1 MIASLTISLMLVGG
15 SAGASGELEQ
25 AIELLERLDTIS
37 LSVRYEGQVLKLV
50 VDDLNQRI
58 GVPIRADWEALR
70 RLGIRPHNQVWFRL
84 EQASASTVLAGLTLT
99 QGDEFG
105 RPVFE
110 SHAGQ
115 LVLTTVEATAAMRL
129 VDVYDVRD
137 LIADEPLVQQ
147 LRERSP
153 IGPPAT
159 TEEAS
164 PSEDAAPE
172 DPGGDDPRLEI
183 PPVEE
188 LLSQTEALPPPT
200 PGEELLL
207 LISDHVDPEAWIN
220 FGGSRA
226 LITERDGV
234 VFVTA
239 PPTTHRK
246 FREAL
251 RYLRMAN
258 PASVTIE
265 ATIVDVPRDDF
276 DHMVR
281 RYDRGP
287 SALVQAIQAA
297 STGTVLWQA
306 RSIVAMDELL
316 QVESGDG
323 DVQVALDL
331 RPGFDRDKGSL
342 IMRIVVS
349 TYHGSDHRRVQ
360 TTVAFPP
367 GSVAAVI
374 ELPAP
379 RASDE
384 VRVLLLALPGR

>member
-1 MIASLTISLMLVGG
+1 M
-15 SAGASGELEQ
+15 
-25 AIELLERLDTIS
+25 
-37 LSVRYEGQVLKLV
+37 
-50 VDDLNQRI
+50 
-58 GVPIRADWEALR
+58 
-70 RLGIRPHNQVWFRL
+70 
-84 EQASASTVLAGLTLT
+84 
-99 QGDEFG
+99 
-105 RPVFE
+105 
-110 SHAGQ
+110 
-115 LVLTTVEATAAMRL
+115 
-129 VDVYDVRD
+129 
-137 LIADEPLVQQ
+137 
-147 LRERSP
+147 
-153 IGPPAT
+153 
-159 TEEAS
+159 
-164 PSEDAAPE
+164 
-172 DPGGDDPRLEI
+172 
-183 PPVEE
+183 
-188 LLSQTEALPPPT
+188 
-200 PGEELLL
+200 L

-226 LITERDGV
+226 RITERDGV

-265 ATIVDVPRDDF
+265 AMIVDVPRDDF
-276 DHMVR
+276 DRVVR

-287 SALVQAIQAA
+287 SALVGAIRAA

-323 DVQVALDL
+323 DVKVALDL

-342 IMRIVVS
+342 IMSVVAS
-349 TYHGSDHRRVQ
+349 THHGSDHRRVQ

-379 RASDE
+379 KASDE
-384 VRVLLLALPGR
+384 FRVLLLELPGR

>member
-159 TEEAS
+159 TEEGS

-188 LLSQTEALPPPT
+188 LLSQTEAPPPPT

-226 LITERDGV
+226 LITELDGV

-276 DHMVR
+276 DRMVR

-323 DVQVALDL
+323 DV
-331 RPGFDRDKGSL
+331 
-342 IMRIVVS
+342 
-349 TYHGSDHRRVQ
+349 
-360 TTVAFPP
+360 
-367 GSVAAVI
+367 
-374 ELPAP
+374 
-379 RASDE
+379 
-384 VRVLLLALPGR
+384 